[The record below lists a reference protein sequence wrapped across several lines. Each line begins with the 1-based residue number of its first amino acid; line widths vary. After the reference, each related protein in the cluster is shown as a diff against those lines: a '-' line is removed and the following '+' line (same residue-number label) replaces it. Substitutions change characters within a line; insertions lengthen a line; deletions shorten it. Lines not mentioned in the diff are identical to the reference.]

1 MRTGENIFKRKDGRW
16 EARYHKG
23 RDASGKLLYGFC
35 YGKTYSEAKARM
47 EEAKKSAPA
56 WTPSSKATSRRP
68 FHDYCDEWL
77 RINQPRLHASTY
89 VKYQSVLEKHIKPQL
104 GSYYPDELTSQIIS
118 NLSQYQLYKKGL
130 SPKTVKDILLI
141 LHSVLEYTQKNYPG
155 RMPVIEIIYP
165 KNEPGKI
172 RVLSV
177 SEQKILTDYLLMN
190 MDLCKFGVLL
200 SLWTGLRIGEVCA
213 LRCGNISLCD
223 KTIQI
228 ESTMQRLKNQT
239 PESGSKT
246 SVLIGPPKSP
256 SSVRLIPLT
265 KQTLNLCQQMLPPQE
280 DVLFCL
286 GQHTIWN
293 RGHYNFDLTR
303 TQR

>member
-47 EEAKKSAPA
+47 EEAKKAAPA
-56 WTPSSKATSRRP
+56 WTPSSTATSRRP

-141 LHSVLEYTQKNYPG
+141 LHSVLE
-155 RMPVIEIIYP
+155 
-165 KNEPGKI
+165 
-172 RVLSV
+172 
-177 SEQKILTDYLLMN
+177 
-190 MDLCKFGVLL
+190 
-200 SLWTGLRIGEVCA
+200 
-213 LRCGNISLCD
+213 
-223 KTIQI
+223 
-228 ESTMQRLKNQT
+228 
-239 PESGSKT
+239 
-246 SVLIGPPKSP
+246 
-256 SSVRLIPLT
+256 
-265 KQTLNLCQQMLPPQE
+265 
-280 DVLFCL
+280 
-286 GQHTIWN
+286 
-293 RGHYNFDLTR
+293 
-303 TQR
+303 